1 MEVGDMIREARIAKG
16 MRQEDVHNLV
26 GAKSKDPRSQVS
38 KWETNKVLPGRKTFA
53 LLVDV
58 LELDHDQAWAAYGY
72 RSAQDAARAL
82 LDGE

>member
-1 MEVGDMIREARIAKG
+1 MEVGDMIREARIRKG

-26 GAKSKDPRSQVS
+26 GAKSTDPRSQVS

-53 LLVDV
+53 RLVEV
-58 LELDHDQAWAAYGY
+58 LDLDHVEAWAAYGH
-72 RSAQDAARAL
+72 RSAADAGRAL